1 MIPML
6 ARFIWRKLAT
16 STSSFNVIACEALAR
31 AVYFY
36 AAQSPHR
43 INLTLQKIG
52 LHDRPNSLREHLQEL
67 IDQTPATDYDAILLT
82 YGLCGRAIDGLV
94 SRDLPLVIPR
104 AHDCITLYLGSRDS
118 YSQQQ
123 NNHPG
128 TYWYSQDYLERSG
141 RYGENMALGS
151 ALPSD
156 LNNTYE
162 EYVRKYGE
170 ENAKYLL
177 ETMNGWQQHYTR
189 AVLFESEFG
198 VDEEIRQKA
207 HEQAN
212 KNGWTLESIPSNFQL
227 IKKQIFCDW
236 DNDFLVVPPNHR
248 IQMTADDKI
257 VEAMPFTTLL
267 EKTTL

>member
-1 MIPML
+1 M
-6 ARFIWRKLAT
+6 
-16 STSSFNVIACEALAR
+16 IACEALSR

-36 AAQSPHR
+36 AAKSPHR

-52 LHDRPNSLREHLQEL
+52 LHDRPTSLREHLQKL
-67 IDQTPATDYDAILLT
+67 IDQTPSEDYDAILLT

-104 AHDCITLYLGSRDS
+104 AHDCITLYLGSRDA
-118 YSQQQ
+118 YTEQQ
-123 NNHPG
+123 NNQPG

-156 LNNTYE
+156 LNNTF
-162 EYVRKYGE
+162 
-170 ENAKYLL
+170 
-177 ETMNGWQQHYTR
+177 ETLSGWQKHYTR

-207 HEQAN
+207 EDQAHQ
-212 KNGWTLESIPSNFQL
+212 NGWQLESIPSNFQL
-227 IKKQIFCDW
+227 IKKQIFGQW
-236 DNDFLVVPPNHR
+236 DDDFLVVPPQHR
-248 IQMTADDKI
+248 VQMTADEGIIMAIPSSDH
-257 VEAMPFTTLL
+257 EL
-267 EKTTL
+267 

>member
-1 MIPML
+1 M
-6 ARFIWRKLAT
+6 AT
-16 STSSFNVIACEALAR
+16 SSSSFNVIACEALAR

-52 LHDRPNSLREHLQEL
+52 LHDRPTSLREHLQKL
-67 IDQTPATDYDAILLT
+67 VDQTPADEYDAILLT

-94 SRDLPLVIPR
+94 SRDLPLIIPR
-104 AHDCITLYLGSRDS
+104 AHDCITLYLGSREA
-118 YSQQQ
+118 YNEQQ
-123 NNHPG
+123 NNQPG

-151 ALPSD
+151 VLPSD

-162 EYVRKYGE
+162 AYVLKYGE
-170 ENAKYLL
+170 ENARYLMDTL
-177 ETMNGWQQHYTR
+177 NGWQQHYTR

-207 HEQAN
+207 QDQAAR
-212 KNGWTLESIPSNFQL
+212 NGWQLESISSNFKL
-227 IKKQIFCDW
+227 IKKQIFGEW
-236 DNDFLVVPPNHR
+236 DDDFLVVPPKHR
-248 IQMTADDKI
+248 VQMSGDEGIITSIAQ
-257 VEAMPFTTLL
+257 
-267 EKTTL
+267 

>member
-1 MIPML
+1 MVISN
-6 ARFIWRKLAT
+6 K
-16 STSSFNVIACEALAR
+16 SFNVIACEALAR

-52 LHDRPNSLREHLQEL
+52 LHDRPTNLREHLQNL
-67 IDQTPATDYDAILLT
+67 IDQTPSEDYDAILLT

-104 AHDCITLYLGSRDS
+104 AHDCITLYLGSRDA
-118 YSQQQ
+118 YTDQQ
-123 NNHPG
+123 NNQPG

-156 LNNTYE
+156 LNNTYD

-170 ENAKYLL
+170 DNAKYLM
-177 ETMNGWQQHYTR
+177 ETLSGWQQHYTR
-189 AVLFESEFG
+189 AVLFETEFG
-198 VDEEIRQKA
+198 VNEDIRKNA
-207 HEQAN
+207 REQAN
-212 KNGWTLESIPSNFQL
+212 KNGWELQSIQANFQL
-227 IKKQIFCDW
+227 IKKQVFGEW
-236 DNDFLVVPPNHR
+236 DGDFLVVPPQHK
-248 IQMTADDKI
+248 IQMTADEGI
-257 VEAMPFTTLL
+257 VEALPLDKL
-267 EKTTL
+267 

>member
-1 MIPML
+1 MT
-6 ARFIWRKLAT
+6 T

-31 AVYFY
+31 PVYFY

-52 LHDRPNSLREHLQEL
+52 LHDRPNSLREHLQKL
-67 IDQTPATDYDAILLT
+67 IDQTTTTDYDAILLT

-104 AHDCITLYLGSRDS
+104 AHDCITLYLGSREA
-118 YSQQQ
+118 YTEQQ
-123 NNHPG
+123 NNQPG

-151 ALPSD
+151 ALPAD

-162 EYVRKYGE
+162 AYVLKYGE
-170 ENAKYLL
+170 DNAKYLM
-177 ETMNGWQQHYTR
+177 ETLNGWQQHYKR

-198 VDEEIRQKA
+198 VDEEIRQRAKA
-207 HEQAN
+207 EAN
-212 KNGWTLESIPSNFQL
+212 KNGWQLESIPSNFRL
-227 IKKQIFCDW
+227 IKKQIFGQW
-236 DNDFLVVPPNHR
+236 DDDFLVVPPNHR
-248 IQMTADDKI
+248 VQMAAGEKI
-257 VEAMPFTTLL
+257 IVALPITDPA
-267 EKTTL
+267 

>member
-1 MIPML
+1 MSVLFTWKKM
-6 ARFIWRKLAT
+6 AT
-16 STSSFNVIACEALAR
+16 SNNSFNVIACEALSR

-52 LHDRPNSLREHLQEL
+52 LHDRPTSLREHLQTL
-67 IDQTPATDYDAILLT
+67 IDQTPVLEYDAILLT

-104 AHDCITLYLGSRDS
+104 AHDCITLYLGSRDA
-118 YSQQQ
+118 YTEQQ
-123 NNHPG
+123 NNQPG

-156 LNNTYE
+156 LNNTYD

-170 ENAKYLL
+170 ENAKYLM
-177 ETMNGWQQHYTR
+177 ETLNGWQQHYTR
-189 AVLFESEFG
+189 VVLFETEFG
-198 VDEEIRQKA
+198 VNDEIRRNAQA
-207 HEQAN
+207 QAN
-212 KNGWTLESIPSNFQL
+212 KNGWTLESIPANFQL
-227 IKKQIFCDW
+227 IRKQIFGEW
-236 DNDFLVVPPNHR
+236 DQDFLVVPPQHR
-248 IQMTADDKI
+248 IQMTADEGI
-257 VEAMPFTTLL
+257 VQAVPDFAL
-267 EKTTL
+267 

>member
-1 MIPML
+1 M
-6 ARFIWRKLAT
+6 AT
-16 STSSFNVIACEALAR
+16 SSSSFNVIACEALAR

-52 LHDRPNSLREHLQEL
+52 LHDRPTSLREHLQKL
-67 IDQTPATDYDAILLT
+67 VDQTPADEYDAILLT

-104 AHDCITLYLGSRDS
+104 AHDCITLYLGSREA
-118 YSQQQ
+118 YNEQQ
-123 NNHPG
+123 NNQPG

-151 ALPSD
+151 VLPSD

-162 EYVRKYGE
+162 AYVLKYGE
-170 ENAKYLL
+170 ENARYLMDTL
-177 ETMNGWQQHYTR
+177 NGWQQHYTR

-198 VDEEIRQKA
+198 VDQEIRQKA
-207 HEQAN
+207 QDQAAR
-212 KNGWTLESIPSNFQL
+212 NGWQLESIPSNFQL
-227 IKKQIFCDW
+227 IKKQIFGEW
-236 DNDFLVVPPNHR
+236 DDDFLVVPPKHR
-248 IQMTADDKI
+248 VQMSGDEGIITSIAQ
-257 VEAMPFTTLL
+257 
-267 EKTTL
+267 